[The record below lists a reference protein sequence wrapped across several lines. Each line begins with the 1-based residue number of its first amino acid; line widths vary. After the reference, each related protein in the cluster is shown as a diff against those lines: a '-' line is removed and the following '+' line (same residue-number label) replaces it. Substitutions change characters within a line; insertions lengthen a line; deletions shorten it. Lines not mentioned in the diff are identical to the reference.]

1 MGFHKP
7 QLYMTQADTLIDHE
21 LNWFVLFLEN
31 NDAKSWNA
39 LRADLSA
46 IYLAASGED
55 EFLSKAVFRVATF
68 VERWRATYWAKY
80 AVNRDYFFT
89 RHQSFVAAASMR
101 IAYSEMQEFKLGN
114 FS

>member
-1 MGFHKP
+1 VGFHKP

-21 LNWFVLFLEN
+21 LNCFVLFLEN

-46 IYLAASGED
+46 IYLAASGEE

-80 AVNRDYFFT
+80 AVNRDCFFT

-114 FS
+114 LS